1 MQTLYK
7 LIFVLL
13 VLKARKDELRSRALA
28 AVRTSKRGLANA
40 KLPHDGIALAH
51 TR

>member
-7 LIFVLL
+7 LIFVIL
-13 VLKARKDELRSRALA
+13 VLKSRKDELRRCALE

-40 KLPHDGIALAH
+40 KLPHDGSALAH
-51 TR
+51 TH

>member
-7 LIFVLL
+7 LIFLLL
-13 VLKARKDELRSRALA
+13 VLKARKDELRKRAFE
-28 AVRTSKRGLANA
+28 AVGTSKHGLADA
-40 KLPHDGIALAH
+40 KLPHDGTALAH

>member
-13 VLKARKDELRSRALA
+13 VLKSRKDELRKRALK
-28 AVRTSKRGLANA
+28 AVETSKRGLADA
-40 KLPHDGIALAH
+40 GLSHDKTALAH
-51 TR
+51 TH

>member
-13 VLKARKDELRSRALA
+13 VLKSRKDEWGERALE
-28 AVRTSKRGLANA
+28 AVRASKRDLGDG
-40 KLPHDGIALAH
+40 KLPHDGTALSPTH
-51 TR
+51 